1 MSELADCTG
10 FQWDEGNSEKNWIKH
25 RVTRAEC
32 EQVFSNQPLVVG
44 EDETHSQDEPRSY
57 ALGRT
62 GAGRSLFV
70 AFTIRGDLVRV
81 ISTRDM
87 TERERR
93 VYDRAEEEAD
103 TKV

>member
-1 MSELADCTG
+1 MSAFADCAG

-44 EDETHSQDEPRSY
+44 EDERHSQDEPRSY
-57 ALGRT
+57 ALGQT
-62 GAGRSLFV
+62 DAGRRLFV

-81 ISTRDM
+81 VSARAM

-93 VYDRAEEEAD
+93 VYGRAEEEAD
-103 TKV
+103 TNV

>member
-44 EDETHSQDEPRSY
+44 EDEKHSQDEPRSY

-62 GAGRSLFV
+62 DAGRRLFV

-81 ISTRDM
+81 ISTRDV
-87 TERERR
+87 TEGERR
-93 VYDRAEEEAD
+93 VYGRAEEEAD